1 MKIVFVGGIFLEEQ
15 RELIESKAKG
25 NVQYAAD
32 SLQKAFLNGFDQ
44 IEGVETHL
52 VNIPYISSFPR
63 GDRQPWFPGIR
74 TKVFS
79 NISVLGKSFINILIL
94 RIFDRFRA
102 AFAGLRQILDHSD
115 AATIVVYSAHSP
127 FLLAALLV
135 AANRALV
142 KTCLILPDF
151 PEFMGDDGLKYKI
164 ISKINST
171 IFYALAPRFDYFVVL
186 TLPMAEKMNL
196 SNEQFTVVEG
206 IYDPSHETSSPVWS
220 TESGKIFIY
229 TGTLAARY
237 GILDL
242 LQAFAELDNPDV
254 RLWICGDGDAKQS
267 VINAAAKDQ
276 RVVYHG
282 LVSRPE
288 ALALQARAH
297 VMVNPRRPEGEFT
310 RYSFPSKTM
319 EYLASGR
326 PTIMHW
332 LSGMPPE
339 YHEYLIAPDSADAL
353 GLANAM
359 RRVSQMED
367 SELQRI
373 GASGRRFVLTEKG
386 PKKQI
391 DKFVKLLMKRR
402 ENKAR
407 CHVEY
412 L

>member
-1 MKIVFVGGIFLEEQ
+1 MKIIFVGGIFLEEQ
-15 RELIESKAKG
+15 RELIEANAKG

-44 IEGVETHL
+44 IDGLETHL

-74 TKVFS
+74 TKAFS
-79 NISVLGKSFINILIL
+79 SISVLGKSFVNILIL

-102 AFAGLRQILDHSD
+102 AFTGLRQILDPKD
-115 AATIVVYSAHSP
+115 TATIVVYSAHAP

-135 AANRALV
+135 AANRPGV

-151 PEFMGDDGLKYKI
+151 PEFMGDGGLKYKI

-171 IFYALAPRFDYFVVL
+171 LFYSLAPRFDYFVVL
-186 TLPMAEKMNL
+186 TPPMAEKMKL
-196 SNEQFTVVEG
+196 SDQRFTVVEG
-206 IYDPSHETSSPVWS
+206 IYDPSNETTIPTWS
-220 TESGKIFIY
+220 QESGTIFIY

-242 LQAFAELDNPDV
+242 LQAFSELENPDA

-267 VINAAAKDQ
+267 VINEAAKDQ
-276 RVVYHG
+276 RIVYHG
-282 LVSRPE
+282 LVSRSE

-332 LSGMPPE
+332 LPGMPEEYREFLMTPE
-339 YHEYLIAPDSADAL
+339 QGNAYGLSVTMKLAMQLDVQELEEL
-353 GLANAM
+353 GQL
-359 RRVSQMED
+359 
-367 SELQRI
+367 
-373 GASGRRFVLTEKG
+373 GRDFVLTNKG
-386 PKKQI
+386 PISQAQKVI
-391 DKFVKLLMKRR
+391 DLLQR
-402 ENKAR
+402 
-407 CHVEY
+407 
-412 L
+412 LDQ